1 LKRTAV
7 SIIRRGDKHQAAAL
21 SKRGET
27 YELQLGSTQND
38 HADWDSL
45 CTEMFGQNI
54 LTAGGGRPVIGYDCG
69 CVAFYRLDVPA
80 VKEDELQTM
89 IALQTEALL
98 PLPIEEMDLAWRV
111 GTRRDG
117 KFTITIAAARKRQL
131 EAFDRQMRKYKP
143 ARILLADE
151 AIVKGWQTLF
161 TPDVGRVAIIY
172 LDNSTTQVC
181 LVDEGKLVLAVT
193 LDVGRDDLITTEGLS
208 QPSAERLVQD
218 IRNSMER
225 FGGSAAGDLKIYVLA
240 DGSAVEQITEYL
252 SAAGLNAQTAMVEM
266 AKLKSNTSLCRKEIY
281 EYLVAIGLALME
293 LDEDGREL
301 DLFERLRAAG
311 EEKQKKRR
319 VPSLKL
325 SAAIVLIMLAAF
337 TLVSYGI
344 DVARLRKIET
354 ALGKVEADI
363 DINQLEK
370 EHQLKK
376 VVARQRADVLELLS
390 LINTCRPEELML
402 DSVSFNKKQPVAVT
416 GHTKDKAKIYEFRKN
431 LQKQADIKT
440 VRPQSSAA
448 SDKKEDISFTIT
460 FIYKNF
466 GKK

>member
-1 LKRTAV
+1 
-7 SIIRRGDKHQAAAL
+7 
-21 SKRGET
+21 
-27 YELQLGSTQND
+27 
-38 HADWDSL
+38 
-45 CTEMFGQNI
+45 
-54 LTAGGGRPVIGYDCG
+54 
-69 CVAFYRLDVPA
+69 
-80 VKEDELQTM
+80 
-89 IALQTEALL
+89 
-98 PLPIEEMDLAWRV
+98 
-111 GTRRDG
+111 
-117 KFTITIAAARKRQL
+117 
-131 EAFDRQMRKYKP
+131 
-143 ARILLADE
+143 
-151 AIVKGWQTLF
+151 
-161 TPDVGRVAIIY
+161 
-172 LDNSTTQVC
+172 
-181 LVDEGKLVLAVT
+181 
-193 LDVGRDDLITTEGLS
+193 
-208 QPSAERLVQD
+208 
-218 IRNSMER
+218 
-225 FGGSAAGDLKIYVLA
+225 
-240 DGSAVEQITEYL
+240 
-252 SAAGLNAQTAMVEM
+252 
-266 AKLKSNTSLCRKEIY
+266 
-281 EYLVAIGLALME
+281 
-293 LDEDGREL
+293 
-301 DLFERLRAAG
+301 LRAAG

-337 TLVSYGI
+337 AVVSYGI

-440 VRPQSSAA
+440 VRPQSSVA

>member
-1 LKRTAV
+1 
-7 SIIRRGDKHQAAAL
+7 
-21 SKRGET
+21 
-27 YELQLGSTQND
+27 
-38 HADWDSL
+38 
-45 CTEMFGQNI
+45 
-54 LTAGGGRPVIGYDCG
+54 
-69 CVAFYRLDVPA
+69 
-80 VKEDELQTM
+80 
-89 IALQTEALL
+89 
-98 PLPIEEMDLAWRV
+98 
-111 GTRRDG
+111 
-117 KFTITIAAARKRQL
+117 
-131 EAFDRQMRKYKP
+131 
-143 ARILLADE
+143 
-151 AIVKGWQTLF
+151 
-161 TPDVGRVAIIY
+161 
-172 LDNSTTQVC
+172 
-181 LVDEGKLVLAVT
+181 
-193 LDVGRDDLITTEGLS
+193 
-208 QPSAERLVQD
+208 
-218 IRNSMER
+218 MER